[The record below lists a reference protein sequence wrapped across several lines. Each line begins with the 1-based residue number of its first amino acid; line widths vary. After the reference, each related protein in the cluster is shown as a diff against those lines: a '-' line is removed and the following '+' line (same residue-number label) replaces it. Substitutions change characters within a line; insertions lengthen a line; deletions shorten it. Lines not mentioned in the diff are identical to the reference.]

1 MRGWN
6 VHKLQLRWIK
16 SRTQNTLQEL
26 NQKRTSHLSLQLSSD
41 QSVSVHPVLQ
51 SLPLMLSNFIMNYY
65 VSSVSSNYIVFKCS
79 ALMEHLMKHVTRRC
93 LCSQGFCAWEFKLT
107 LAQWRK
113 WKRHTT
119 ASGHIHFSLPSSK
132 TAYKKYGVSFV
143 RDGVRGGD
151 LHVRAGCLCCQS
163 LEHWHVTWTQTS
175 DQWSSGDA
183 SRWRYKHIH
192 TSPAAAI
199 DRVMRLTGGHIGAGK
214 LRLLICESLVKQAL
228 SIHDT
233 APDSS
238 ISWTKLQ

>member
-51 SLPLMLSNFIMNYY
+51 SLPLMLSNFITNYC

-93 LCSQGFCAWEFKLT
+93 LCSQGFCAWEWVQINFGTVEEVETTHDGFRPHT
-107 LAQWRK
+107 LF
-113 WKRHTT
+113 T
-119 ASGHIHFSLPSSK
+119 AVIQNSVQKVPHVIRTWWSQRRRSS
-132 TAYKKYGVSFV
+132 T
-143 RDGVRGGD
+143 
-151 LHVRAGCLCCQS
+151 AGCLCCQS
-163 LEHWHVTWTQTS
+163 PEHWHVTWTQTS
-175 DQWSSGDA
+175 DQCSSGDA
-183 SRWRYKHIH
+183 SRWGYKHIH
-192 TSPAAAI
+192 TSPAAI

>member
-1 MRGWN
+1 MQCFDGAFDETRN
-6 VHKLQLRWIK
+6 P
-16 SRTQNTLQEL
+16 TM
-26 NQKRTSHLSLQLSSD
+26 
-41 QSVSVHPVLQ
+41 SVLTG
-51 SLPLMLSNFIMNYY
+51 F
-65 VSSVSSNYIVFKCS
+65 
-79 ALMEHLMKHVTRRC
+79 
-93 LCSQGFCAWEFKLT
+93 LCENEFKLT

-119 ASGHIHFSLPSSK
+119 ASGHKHFSLPSSK
-132 TAYKKYGVSFV
+132 TAYKKYRVSFV
-143 RDGVRGGD
+143 RDVRGGD

-163 LEHWHVTWTQTS
+163 PEHRHVTWTQTS

-192 TSPAAAI
+192 TSPAAI

>member
-1 MRGWN
+1 MFRVGSASDIRQDPVWTSWQDVKSDPFFFPPAAN
-6 VHKLQLRWIK
+6 TTEMTVYFDKWEAEMCINYSWGEFK

-51 SLPLMLSNFIMNYY
+51 SLPLMLSNFITNYC

-132 TAYKKYGVSFV
+132 TAYKKYRVSFV
-143 RDGVRGGD
+143 RDVRGGD
-151 LHVRAGCLCCQS
+151 LHVQAGCLCCQS

-175 DQWSSGDA
+175 DQCSSGDA
-183 SRWRYKHIH
+183 SR
-192 TSPAAAI
+192 
-199 DRVMRLTGGHIGAGK
+199 
-214 LRLLICESLVKQAL
+214 
-228 SIHDT
+228 
-233 APDSS
+233 
-238 ISWTKLQ
+238 